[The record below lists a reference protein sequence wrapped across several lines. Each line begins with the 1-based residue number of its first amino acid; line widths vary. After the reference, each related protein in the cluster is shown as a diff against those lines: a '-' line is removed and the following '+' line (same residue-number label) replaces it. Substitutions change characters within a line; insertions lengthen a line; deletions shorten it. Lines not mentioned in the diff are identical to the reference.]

1 MDEPSIFEIAEY
13 CHNRLKKINENYITC
28 YCAIFKDNSMLCS
41 YTPHV
46 LLKEGVEQALL
57 IHVEGPD
64 WFIEFIDHDGCVHR
78 NDLGNGFSI
87 EPKTLYEI
95 GIRVRY
101 YHGKRANNYYF
112 YTCSAGSF
120 EEVVPKIWEVY
131 CHLRDMDSDEEMDN
145 YIESYEKQ
153 SK

>member
-28 YCAIFKDNSMLCS
+28 YCAIFKDNSVLCS

-57 IHVEGPD
+57 IHTGEPES
-64 WFIEFIDHDGCVHR
+64 FIEIIDPDGCVHKE
-78 NDLGNGFSI
+78 NLGNGFSI
-87 EPKTLYEI
+87 EYWNLYDI
-95 GIRVRY
+95 GIRAY
-101 YHGKRANNYYF
+101 NYNGKRANYYI
-112 YTCSAGSF
+112 YRCSASSF

-145 YIESYEKQ
+145 YVESYEKQ